1 MSDMKKAVQEANA
14 KGYGEKVYG
23 GMWFGKLEK
32 NEEFVL
38 LTSDTI
44 MAFLSTLRRE
54 SDLARGYVDFN
65 DYSAIL
71 KSDSSFQG
79 ARFVYVA
86 NNDYG
91 ASLMIASKLRW
102 SDISEKIKQIIK
114 LGEF

>member
-1 MSDMKKAVQEANA
+1 MSDMKKAIQEVNA
-14 KGYGEKVYG
+14 KGYNDKVYG
-23 GMWFGKLEK
+23 GMWFGKLAS
-32 NEEFVL
+32 EEFVL
-38 LTSDTI
+38 LTSDAI
-44 MAFLSTLRRE
+44 VAFLTTLKRE

-71 KSDSSFQG
+71 KEESSFQG

-91 ASLMIASKLRW
+91 ASLIIASKLRW

-114 LGEF
+114 LGQF